1 MLIPSGSRSD
11 GLGLALSN
19 EGFNRILK
27 VINLLMLILSGSGS
41 SSSSDGLCVFSSP
54 SSFLRSLRCFSK
66 GTIPQFIDGEDGWRE
81 FNESMHD
88 RYGYNKL
95 PDFPRKMVTK
105 EDLNILVDFYY
116 QLDERC
122 QWMTKI
128 WILLLAPLVKSED
141 NCMRLP
147 SALTVSWLMSMIS
160 FFFIYKFDTSTYI
173 HRSSN
178 CKFFF
183 YN

>member
-1 MLIPSGSRSD
+1 MLIPSGS
-11 GLGLALSN
+11 
-19 EGFNRILK
+19 
-27 VINLLMLILSGSGS
+27 GSSS

-105 EDLNILVDFYY
+105 EDLNILVDFHN

-141 NCMRLP
+141 DCMRLP

-160 FFFIYKFDTSTYI
+160 FFFIYKFDT
-173 HRSSN
+173 
-178 CKFFF
+178 
-183 YN
+183 